1 MASSAS
7 GSAQAGGASV
17 TEGKATIYFPKE
29 KGVFYNPPQIPN
41 RDLSVL
47 ALREFAQRWQ
57 TEMAAKEAKA
67 QARRAAHE
75 ASRDDRV
82 AAAATAATAAAAG
95 GPAHDA
101 AAADESEP
109 APDAEA
115 APDAPSG
122 STSAAGPRRIRVLD
136 AMTASGLRALRY
148 VLEIPEV
155 ESVVANDL
163 DPTALAALK
172 ENVKRNGLTEE
183 VVIPSLGDAVAVMH
197 RSKPPE
203 CPRFEAVE
211 IDPYGT
217 AAPFLDSA
225 VQCVAEGGLLMVTC
239 TDLAVL
245 CASYPEKCYANYGAW
260 PHKAKSCHE
269 AALRIVLACIES
281 HANRH
286 KRYIEPL
293 LCVHI
298 NFYVRL
304 FVRVYTG
311 PGEVKKAPTKLANVY
326 QCTGCDTFALQPLAR
341 LVEKN
346 GNSKVLP
353 GQGPPVGRECEHC
366 GRVHHVGGPLWS
378 APIHDHDFVTALLT
392 SLKAGEGAQMSS
404 AKRLIGMLTSVIE
417 EIPDAPLFYQLSHQC
432 GVLHVPVPQMVG
444 VVSALMR
451 QGYRVSRS
459 HTDAGA
465 IKTDAPA
472 KALWDVLRSWANSQG
487 QGVGQDRSK
496 ELSPTSPAYA
506 ILSQAPAIVADF
518 RPLKEAVQLLS
529 KRDEDGVKLGRWM
542 PNPEEWGP
550 GSKATSHASFDA
562 GAGGDEGGG
571 GGGGGGGGAPVASGG
586 AAPAMLAKRARLQGK
601 RGSKNK
607 RQARDQ
613 DGAEAEG
620 GGEEEGG
627 EEGGGEDSGSP
638 KN

>member
-82 AAAATAATAAAAG
+82 AAAATAAAAG

-122 STSAAGPRRIRVLD
+122 PTSAAGPRRIRVLD

-197 RSKPPE
+197 RSKPPD

-311 PGEVKKAPTKLANVY
+311 PGEVKKAPTKLSSVY

-346 GNSKVLP
+346 GNFKVLP

-378 APIHDHDFVTALLT
+378 APIHDHAFVTALLT
-392 SLKAGEGAQMSS
+392 SLKTGEGAEMAS
-404 AKRLIGMLTSVIE
+404 AKRLIGMLTSVLE

-444 VVSALMR
+444 VMSALMR

-465 IKTDAPA
+465 IETDAPA
-472 KALWDVLRSWANSQG
+472 KALWDVLRCWANSQG

-571 GGGGGGGGAPVASGG
+571 GGGGGGGGAPVALGG

-601 RGSKNK
+601 RGGSKDRK
-607 RQARDQ
+607 RQARDH

-620 GGEEEGG
+620 GGEEGGG
-627 EEGGGEDSGSP
+627 EEGGGEGSGSP

>member
-1 MASSAS
+1 
-7 GSAQAGGASV
+7 
-17 TEGKATIYFPKE
+17 
-29 KGVFYNPPQIPN
+29 
-41 RDLSVL
+41 
-47 ALREFAQRWQ
+47 
-57 TEMAAKEAKA
+57 
-67 QARRAAHE
+67 
-75 ASRDDRV
+75 
-82 AAAATAATAAAAG
+82 
-95 GPAHDA
+95 
-101 AAADESEP
+101 
-109 APDAEA
+109 
-115 APDAPSG
+115 
-122 STSAAGPRRIRVLD
+122 
-136 AMTASGLRALRY
+136 LRY

-197 RSKPPE
+197 RSKPPD

-311 PGEVKKAPTKLANVY
+311 PGEVKKAPTKLSSVY

-346 GNSKVLP
+346 GNFKVLP

-378 APIHDHDFVTALLT
+378 APIHDHAFVTALLT
-392 SLKAGEGAQMSS
+392 SLKTGEGAEMAS
-404 AKRLIGMLTSVIE
+404 AKRLIGMLTSVLE

-444 VVSALMR
+444 VMSALMR

-472 KALWDVLRSWANSQG
+472 KALWDVLRCWANSQG

-571 GGGGGGGGAPVASGG
+571 GGGGGGGGAPVALGG

-601 RGSKNK
+601 RGGSKDRK
-607 RQARDQ
+607 RQARDH

-620 GGEEEGG
+620 GGEEGGG
-627 EEGGGEDSGSP
+627 EEGGGEGSGSP